1 LRIGIEAEHEMRG
14 KMLFENSQT
23 SNPSSFGRVKDAR
36 SRGVKQHSLIEMGDA
51 PYMRYWKFARLIQ
64 PGLDSSRHRASP
76 QNQFGFQSTNKL
88 DQSRPLICN
97 NPDLSQSKVD

>member
-1 LRIGIEAEHEMRG
+1 MRG
-14 KMLFENSQT
+14 KMLFENSQA

-51 PYMRYWKFARLIQ
+51 PYMRYRKIARLIQ
-64 PGLDSSRHRASP
+64 PGLNSGRHCASP
-76 QNQFGFQSTNKL
+76 NQFGFQSTNKL

-97 NPDLSQSKVD
+97 HPDLSQSKVD